1 MATMNTCN
9 CETDGQGQELQE
21 HGTSFFPAACY
32 HNDLK
37 GAPVQLH
44 WHDELE
50 AGIVAAGAVLLRIG
64 STCFRL
70 QAGDGFF
77 INAGVLHAAEA
88 AEDDGAPCIL
98 QSLVFHPKLIS
109 GSMDNVFWH
118 KYIHP
123 LLSNEL
129 FPGICFLNSAHSA
142 GEQVASG
149 KKAHSGWRQQ
159 ILTSYDT
166 AWHSQSLTAIA
177 AAWDACSR
185 EAYGYEFAVREHLS
199 RLISLL
205 HQHQGLFRQWSPEKD
220 LRDNSRAKLMIQY
233 IQDHYREPISLEE
246 IAASASISE
255 SELFRCF
262 HTVIGTTPA
271 SYLKQYRLQQ
281 AARLLLT
288 TDWKI
293 MEIGQHCCFQEMSYF
308 AKAFRRAYGRSPSA
322 YRKLA
327 YESGKETDPA

>member
-1 MATMNTCN
+1 MNTCN

-88 AEDDGAPCIL
+88 AEDDGAPCVL

-129 FPGICFLNSAHSA
+129 FPRHLFP
-142 GEQVASG
+142 EQ
-149 KKAHSGWRQQ
+149 RP
-159 ILTSYDT
+159 L
-166 AWHSQSLTAIA
+166 
-177 AAWDACSR
+177 C
-185 EAYGYEFAVREHLS
+185 
-199 RLISLL
+199 
-205 HQHQGLFRQWSPEKD
+205 
-220 LRDNSRAKLMIQY
+220 
-233 IQDHYREPISLEE
+233 
-246 IAASASISE
+246 
-255 SELFRCF
+255 
-262 HTVIGTTPA
+262 
-271 SYLKQYRLQQ
+271 
-281 AARLLLT
+281 
-288 TDWKI
+288 
-293 MEIGQHCCFQEMSYF
+293 
-308 AKAFRRAYGRSPSA
+308 RRAGGLREESPLRLEA
-322 YRKLA
+322 A
-327 YESGKETDPA
+327 DPDLL